1 MKYISPINITSAKLN
16 SSTADADTVAAW
28 SSAITY
34 TAGVEARMGDRIYKS
49 LQTSNLNHP
58 VTDAAWWQDVRAIN
72 KMAMFDTQVSTQTIG
87 TNGLVFEIVTS
98 QVDVCDSLALINL
111 YADTAKLEV
120 VSSGTVTHTEI
131 ISLNSVVISDWYDYF
146 FKPDSRES
154 SAVFNFP
161 PASGALLRITLTG
174 SRVAVGFCVAGYTKT
189 IGITRLGG
197 SKDLVDYSKAVA
209 DEFGSWTL
217 TRRTFAS
224 NGSFQCEVDRSA
236 ANGTFNDLAAV
247 RGLPT
252 LWTGVEDDDFT
263 IIFGILGKVRGDLA
277 TKTKRYFTVEV
288 KGMAA

>member
-1 MKYISPINITSAKLN
+1 MKYISPIIVTSAKLN

-28 SSAITY
+28 AASTTYSSGA
-34 TAGVEARMGDRIYKS
+34 EARSGERIYKS
-49 LQTSNLNHP
+49 LQPNNINHA

-87 TNGLVFEIVTS
+87 TGGLVFEIITS
-98 QVDVCDSLALINL
+98 QIDVCDTLALINL

-120 VSSGTVTHTEI
+120 VSSGAVTYTQN
-131 ISLNSVVISDWYDYF
+131 ISLNNAVISDWYDYF
-146 FKPDSRES
+146 FKPDSRETL
-154 SAVFNFP
+154 AVFDFP
-161 PASGALLRITLTG
+161 PAAGALLRITLTG
-174 SRVAVGFCVAGYTKT
+174 SRVAVGFCVAGYSKT
-189 IGITRLGG
+189 VGITRLGG
-197 SKDLVDYSKAVA
+197 SKDLVDYSKASA

-217 TRRTFAS
+217 TRRTFTS
-224 NGSFQCEVDRSA
+224 NGNFQCEVDRAA

-252 LWTGVEDDDFT
+252 LWTGVEDDEFT

-277 TKTKRYFTVEV
+277 TKSKRYFTVEV

>member
-1 MKYISPINITSAKLN
+1 MKYISPINITMAKLN

-28 SSAITY
+28 SSITTY
-34 TAGVEARMGDRIYKS
+34 AVGVETRSGDRIYKS
-49 LQTSNLNHP
+49 LQSSNLNHP
-58 VTDAAWWQDVRAIN
+58 VTDVAWWQDVRAIN

-87 TNGLVFEIVTS
+87 TGGLVFEIITS

-111 YADTAKLEV
+111 YADIAKLEI
-120 VSSGTVTHTEI
+120 VSGGLVTYTEI
-131 ISLNSVVISDWYDYF
+131 IALNSVVISDWYDYF

-161 PASGALLRITLTG
+161 PAAGALLRITLTG
-174 SRVAVGFCVAGYTKT
+174 SRVAVGFCVAGYTKSV
-189 IGITRLGG
+189 GITRLGG

-209 DEFGSWTL
+209 DEFGSWAL
-217 TRRTFAS
+217 TRRTFTS
-224 NGSFQCEVDRSA
+224 NGSFQCEVDRAA

-252 LWTGVEDDDFT
+252 LWTGVEDDEFT
-263 IIFGILGKVRGDLA
+263 MIFGILGKVRGDLA
-277 TKTKRYFTVEV
+277 TKAKRYFTIEV

>member
-1 MKYISPINITSAKLN
+1 MKYISPITITSSKIN
-16 SSTADADTVAAW
+16 SSTADADLVAAW
-28 SSAITY
+28 SSTTTY
-34 TAGVEARMGDRIYKS
+34 AAGVEARGADRIYKS
-49 LQTSNLNHP
+49 LQSSNLNHS
-58 VTDAAWWQDVRAIN
+58 VTDTAWWQDVRSIN

-87 TNGLVFEIVTS
+87 TDGLVFEIITS

-120 VSSGTVTHTEI
+120 VSSDTVTHTETI
-131 ISLNSVVISDWYDYF
+131 QLNLVVISDWYDYF
-146 FKPDSRES
+146 FKPDSRET

-161 PASGALLRITLTG
+161 PASSALLRITLTG
-174 SRVAVGFCVAGYTKT
+174 LRVAVGFCVAGYTKT
-189 IGITRLGG
+189 IGVTRLGG

-224 NGSFQCEVDRSA
+224 NGSFQCEVDRAA

-252 LWTGVEDDDFT
+252 LWTGVEDDEFT
-263 IIFGILGKVRGDLA
+263 VIFGILGKVRGDLA
-277 TKTKRYFTVEV
+277 TKAKRYFTVEV